1 MLHRQEELKAAMD
14 RLLLYSQE
22 EVERDS
28 EAENNLSIHEGDLVE
43 QLNEPEIPV
52 IVDEAQLSER
62 IRVLNREQQEGFK
75 LVRQHITSNSQE
87 PLFLCLH
94 GSGGTGKS
102 FVARIIIDLINVQ
115 YNDGLPSFSKNVIVA
130 APTGVAAKNINGVT
144 CHSAFSLPIEK
155 FNICE

>member
-28 EAENNLSIHEGDLVE
+28 EAESNLSIHEGDLVE

-62 IRVLNREQQEGFK
+62 IRVLNKEQQEGFK
-75 LVRQHITSNSQE
+75 LVRQHITSNSHE
-87 PLFLCLH
+87 PLF
-94 GSGGTGKS
+94 
-102 FVARIIIDLINVQ
+102 
-115 YNDGLPSFSKNVIVA
+115 
-130 APTGVAAKNINGVT
+130 
-144 CHSAFSLPIEK
+144 
-155 FNICE
+155 